1 MKRTATT
8 CATIM
13 FALAAIAADVD
24 HVFVRQQWPWSANV
38 TVEYRLSNVGATPVS
53 LLIEA
58 FDGETPLDSQRLAA
72 ACTGDVYGITENG
85 IHKFSF
91 DPAEA
96 FGSSQVAY
104 NDFKIRLS
112 VSETPNMNDVLYR
125 IVDLQNGGF
134 ENVTRA
140 DFYNNKGYG
149 AFVTNYADIG
159 AGYTTDLED
168 VFIWTGVTN
177 NPEYKTTK
185 LVLRRIPA
193 TNVSWTYA
201 AFPAENPVT
210 VKLTNDFWVAV
221 FDFTYEQWKTVMGS
235 YKGSFTDAEAYPDFA
250 TYPVSG
256 VRWDLCVGYDYY
268 STPVDSDTPQPNTA
282 FMFAKLMTFD
292 TNLVFNFPTEAQWE
306 WASYGGATNSYYH
319 GAASVNEVAWSKS
332 NSDGHPHP
340 VGQKRP
346 NAFGLYD
353 VIGNVQKFCRDWYVT
368 KEALVNSA
376 AMQGDPLVDPV
387 GPSKAESAAN
397 VGTGFGW
404 KVLRGGS
411 YGLSDAYSKTTNR
424 NGLRGNVADPNPGIR
439 IWARDK

>member
-8 CATIM
+8 CA
-13 FALAAIAADVD
+13 AAVLAAAAIAADVD

-38 TVEYRLSNVGATPVS
+38 TVEYRLSNVGAAPVS
-53 LLIEA
+53 LSIEA

-72 ACTGDVYGITENG
+72 ACSGDVYGITENG

-112 VSETPNMNDVLYR
+112 VSETPNMADVLYR
-125 IVDLQNGGF
+125 IIDLQNGGY
-134 ENVTRA
+134 ENLTRA

-193 TNVSWTYA
+193 TNVSWPYH
-201 AFPAENPVT
+201 AFNEATRVNVT
-210 VKLTNDFWVAV
+210 LTNDFWVAV

-256 VRWDLCVGYDYY
+256 VRWDLCAGYDYAW
-268 STPVDSDTPQPNTA
+268 PVDSDVPQQNTA
-282 FMFAKLMTFD
+282 FMFAKLMTLD
-292 TNLVFNFPTEAQWE
+292 AGLVFNFPTEAQWE
-306 WASYGGATNSYYH
+306 WAAYGGATNSSSH
-319 GAASVNEVAWSKS
+319 GATYSTHVAWDNS
-332 NSDGHPHP
+332 NAGGHPHP
-340 VGQKRP
+340 VGLKRP

-353 VIGNVQKFCRDWYVT
+353 AIGNVTKFCRDWYVSS
-368 KEALVNSA
+368 ASIANSE
-376 AMQGDPLVDPV
+376 AMQADPLVDPV
-387 GPSKAESAAN
+387 GPSKAESVAS
-397 VGTGFGW
+397 VGTAFGNR
-404 KVLRGGS
+404 VMRGSS
-411 YGLSDAYSKTTNR
+411 YANSSSQSTVHAR
-424 NGLRGNVADPNPGIR
+424 NGIRGNVVDTQPGIR
-439 IWARDK
+439 VWARDK